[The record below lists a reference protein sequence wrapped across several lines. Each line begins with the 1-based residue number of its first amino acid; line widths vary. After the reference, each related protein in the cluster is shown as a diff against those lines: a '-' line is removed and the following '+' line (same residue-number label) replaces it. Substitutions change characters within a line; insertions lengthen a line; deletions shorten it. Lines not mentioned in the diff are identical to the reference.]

1 MGEAGPILPSDRHH
15 PSHRVSVTVKLPRV
29 LTHAVTT
36 GARHEAEGGTLGEVL
51 ESLFAGEPGLRNHL
65 LDEAGSIR
73 PHVLIFVD
81 SAKADLATPVGPDS
95 QVQVLQAVSG
105 G

>member
-1 MGEAGPILPSDRHH
+1 MT
-15 PSHRVSVTVKLPRV
+15 VTVKLPRV

-36 GARHEAEGGTLGEVL
+36 GARHEAKGETLGEVL
-51 ESLFAGEPGLRNHL
+51 ESLFADEPGLRNHL
-65 LDEAGSIR
+65 LDETGAIR

-81 SAKADLATPVGPDS
+81 SARADLATPVSPGS